1 MPSASTIT
9 ANDREVAPVA
19 HVFTYAGE
27 DANGVDSFVN
37 NSSDLIAGRER
48 LTVSV
53 RQSAGKHRIKL
64 VLTDPVTVT
73 ETVNGVS
80 LPKVARTA
88 YVDLSITFDEL
99 STLQERKNAIGMFYN
114 MLSSSQTA
122 LDAVLTNGERF
133 Y

>member
-1 MPSASTIT
+1 MPSASSLSI
-9 ANDREVAPVA
+9 NDRETTPVA
-19 HVFTYAGE
+19 HVFTYSGE
-27 DANGVDSFVN
+27 DANGVDIFVN

-48 LTVSV
+48 LTVSA
-53 RQSAGKHRIKL
+53 RQSAGKQRVKI

-80 LPKVARTA
+80 VPKIARTA
-88 YVDLSITFDEL
+88 YAELSFTFDEL
-99 STLQERKNAIGMFYN
+99 STLQERKNVIGMCEN
-114 MLSSSQTA
+114 MLKAAQTA